1 MRIFHTPRPRRSRTG
16 LTVIEIMITLALVTT
31 GLLAAAGSFSTSLS
45 SVQAAQ
51 QQSEAGVFLATVLE
65 NLKAQPFAGLLAFN
79 GDRLFDGT
87 DEDQSRYVAE
97 LTVFQAGVGLVQ
109 IDVRVLDLDTD
120 RELTRVATLRADR

>member
-1 MRIFHTPRPRRSRTG
+1 MRILRTHRPHPSRAG

-31 GLLAAAGSFSTSLS
+31 GLLAAAGSFSTSLT

-65 NLKAQPFAGLLAFN
+65 NLRAQPFGGLLAFN
-79 GDRLFDGT
+79 GDRLFDGP
-87 DEDQSRYVAE
+87 DQAHSRYVAD

-109 IDVRVLDLDTD
+109 IDVRIAELDSG

>member
-1 MRIFHTPRPRRSRTG
+1 
-16 LTVIEIMITLALVTT
+16 VIEIMITLALVTT